1 LKREERQEAFNRREH
16 KGHEKLLGKEHVM
29 ASINVG
35 RVVAGGL
42 VAGVVANAIDF
53 VTNTYILASDMAA
66 WAPTRNLDPAA
77 MNSGP
82 VAATWMVVD
91 VIFGLLVV
99 STYAAM
105 RPRFGAGPKTAM
117 LAALTLWIAVT
128 VVLFGFTQ
136 MGVFSMALF
145 VKGSI
150 AALINALAASVA
162 GAAVYKEAATAPG
175 ASYARA

>member
-1 LKREERQEAFNRREH
+1 
-16 KGHEKLLGKEHVM
+16 M
-29 ASINVG
+29 ASINFG

-53 VTNTYILASDMAA
+53 VTNTYVLASDIAA

-82 VAATWMVVD
+82 VAATWIVVD
-91 VIFGLLVV
+91 FIFGLLLV

-105 RPRFGAGPKTAM
+105 RPRLGAGPKTAM
-117 LAALTLWIAVT
+117 LAGLVLWFATTL
-128 VVLFGFTQ
+128 VLFGFTQ
-136 MGVFSMALF
+136 MGVFSMTLF

-150 AALINALAASVA
+150 AALINTLAASVA
-162 GAAVYKEAATAPG
+162 GAAVYKEGAAATGPA
-175 ASYARA
+175 YAR

>member
-1 LKREERQEAFNRREH
+1 
-16 KGHEKLLGKEHVM
+16 M

-53 VTNTYILASDMAA
+53 VTNTYVLGSDIAA

-82 VAATWMVVD
+82 VAATWIVVD
-91 VIFGLLVV
+91 FMMGVLLV

-105 RPRFGAGPKTAM
+105 RPRFGAGPKTAI
-117 LAALTLWIAVT
+117 LAGLALWVAVT
-128 VVLFGFTQ
+128 MILFGFTQ

-150 AALINALAASVA
+150 AALINTLAASVA
-162 GAAVYKEAATAPG
+162 GAAVYKEDAPATGPA
-175 ASYARA
+175 YAR

>member
-1 LKREERQEAFNRREH
+1 
-16 KGHEKLLGKEHVM
+16 M

-53 VTNTYILASDMAA
+53 VTNTYVLASDMAA
-66 WAPTRNLDPAA
+66 WAPTRNLDAAA

-82 VAATWMVVD
+82 VAASWILVD
-91 VIFGLLVV
+91 FIFGLVVV

-117 LAALTLWIAVT
+117 LAALALWVAVT
-128 VVLFGFTQ
+128 AVLFGFTQ

-150 AALINALAASVA
+150 TSLVNALAASVA
-162 GAAVYKEAATAPG
+162 GAAVYKEGVTVTGPA
-175 ASYARA
+175 YAR

>member
-1 LKREERQEAFNRREH
+1 
-16 KGHEKLLGKEHVM
+16 M

-53 VTNTYILASDMAA
+53 VTNTYVLASDMAA
-66 WAPTRNLDPAA
+66 WAPTRNLDAAA

-82 VAATWMVVD
+82 VAASWILVD
-91 VIFGLLVV
+91 FIFGLVVV

-117 LAALTLWIAVT
+117 LAALALWVAVT
-128 VVLFGFTQ
+128 AVLFGFTQ

-150 AALINALAASVA
+150 TSLVNALAASVA
-162 GAAVYKEAATAPG
+162 GAAVYKEGVSAAGPA
-175 ASYARA
+175 YAR

>member
-1 LKREERQEAFNRREH
+1 
-16 KGHEKLLGKEHVM
+16 M
-29 ASINVG
+29 ASINLG

-53 VTNTYILASDMAA
+53 VTNTYVLAADIAA

-82 VAATWMVVD
+82 VAATWI
-91 VIFGLLVV
+91 VIDFLFGLLLV

-105 RPRFGAGPKTAM
+105 RPRLGAGPKTAV
-117 LAALTLWIAVT
+117 LAGLALWVAVT
-128 VVLFGFTQ
+128 IVLFGFTQ

-150 AALINALAASVA
+150 ASLINALAASVA
-162 GAAVYKEAATAPG
+162 GAAVYKEEATAPG

>member
-1 LKREERQEAFNRREH
+1 
-16 KGHEKLLGKEHVM
+16 M
-29 ASINVG
+29 ASINLG

-53 VTNTYILASDMAA
+53 VSNTYVLAADIAA

-82 VAATWMVVD
+82 VAATWIVVD
-91 VIFGLLVV
+91 FIFGLLLV

-105 RPRFGAGPKTAM
+105 RPRLGAGPKTAAIAG
-117 LAALTLWIAVT
+117 LALWGAITL
-128 VVLFGFTQ
+128 VLFGFTQ
-136 MGVFSMALF
+136 MGVFSMTLF

-150 AALINALAASVA
+150 AALINTLAASVA
-162 GAAVYKEAATAPG
+162 GAAVYKEGVAATGPA
-175 ASYARA
+175 YAR

>member
-1 LKREERQEAFNRREH
+1 
-16 KGHEKLLGKEHVM
+16 M
-29 ASINVG
+29 ASINLG

-53 VTNTYILASDMAA
+53 VTNSYVLASDIAA

-82 VAATWMVVD
+82 VAATWIVVD
-91 VIFGLLVV
+91 FVFGLLLV

-105 RPRFGAGPKTAM
+105 RPRFGAGPKTAI
-117 LAALTLWIAVT
+117 LAGLALWVAVT
-128 VVLFGFTQ
+128 GVLFGFTQ

-150 AALINALAASVA
+150 AALINTVAASVA
-162 GAAVYKEAATAPG
+162 GGAAVYKEGVPAAGPA
-175 ASYARA
+175 YAR

>member
-1 LKREERQEAFNRREH
+1 
-16 KGHEKLLGKEHVM
+16 M
-29 ASINVG
+29 ASINLG

-91 VIFGLLVV
+91 FIFGLLLVF
-99 STYAAM
+99 TYAAV
-105 RPRFGAGPKTAM
+105 RPRLGAGPKTAI
-117 LAALTLWIAVT
+117 LAGLTLWFAVA
-128 VVLFGFTQ
+128 VILFGFTQ
-136 MGVFSMALF
+136 MGLFPMALF

-150 AALINALAASVA
+150 CALINNLAASVA
-162 GAAVYKEAATAPG
+162 GAAVYKEESPAAKPA
-175 ASYARA
+175 YAR

>member
-1 LKREERQEAFNRREH
+1 
-16 KGHEKLLGKEHVM
+16 M

-53 VTNTYILASDMAA
+53 VTNTYVLASDIAA

-91 VIFGLLVV
+91 FIFGVLLVW
-99 STYAAM
+99 TYAAM
-105 RPRFGAGPKTAM
+105 RPRLGAGPKTAV
-117 LAALTLWIAVT
+117 LAGLALWGAVT
-128 VVLFGFTQ
+128 LVLFGFTQ
-136 MGVFSMALF
+136 MGVFSMGLF
-145 VKGSI
+145 VRGSI
-150 AALINALAASVA
+150 CALISTLAASVA
-162 GAAVYKEAATAPG
+162 GAAVYKEEGTAAG

>member
-1 LKREERQEAFNRREH
+1 
-16 KGHEKLLGKEHVM
+16 M

-82 VAATWMVVD
+82 VAATWIVVD
-91 VIFGLLVV
+91 FIMGLLLVF
-99 STYAAM
+99 TYAAM
-105 RPRFGAGPKTAM
+105 RPRLGAGPKTAM
-117 LAALTLWIAVT
+117 FAGLALWFAVT
-128 VVLFGFTQ
+128 LVLFGFTQ

-150 AALINALAASVA
+150 AALINTLAASVA
-162 GAAVYKEAATAPG
+162 GAAVYKEGVPATGPA
-175 ASYARA
+175 YAR

>member
-1 LKREERQEAFNRREH
+1 
-16 KGHEKLLGKEHVM
+16 M
-29 ASINVG
+29 ASINLG

-53 VTNTYILASDMAA
+53 VTNTYVLAADIAA

-82 VAATWMVVD
+82 VAATWI
-91 VIFGLLVV
+91 VIDFLFGLLLV

-105 RPRFGAGPKTAM
+105 RPRLGAGPKTAV
-117 LAALTLWIAVT
+117 LAGLALWFAATI
-128 VVLFGFTQ
+128 VLFGFTQ

-150 AALINALAASVA
+150 GALINTLVASVV
-162 GAAVYKEAATAPG
+162 GAAVYKEEGTATR

>member
-1 LKREERQEAFNRREH
+1 
-16 KGHEKLLGKEHVM
+16 M

-53 VTNTYILASDMAA
+53 VTNTYVLGSDMAA

-77 MNSGP
+77 LNSGP
-82 VAATWMVVD
+82 VAATWIVVD
-91 VIFGLLVV
+91 FIFGVLLVW
-99 STYAAM
+99 TYAAM
-105 RPRFGAGPKTAM
+105 RPRLGAGPKTAI
-117 LAALTLWIAVT
+117 LAGLALWFAVT
-128 VVLFGFTQ
+128 LVLFGFTQ

-150 AALINALAASVA
+150 AALINTLAASVA
-162 GAAVYKEAATAPG
+162 GAAVYKEG
-175 ASYARA
+175 VASTGPAYAR

>member
-1 LKREERQEAFNRREH
+1 
-16 KGHEKLLGKEHVM
+16 M
-29 ASINVG
+29 ASINLG

-53 VTNTYILASDMAA
+53 VTNTYVLASDIAA

-82 VAATWMVVD
+82 VAATWIVVD
-91 VIFGLLVV
+91 FIFGLLLV

-105 RPRFGAGPKTAM
+105 RPRLGAGPKTAI
-117 LAALTLWIAVT
+117 LAGLALWVAVT
-128 VVLFGFTQ
+128 IVLFGFTQ

-150 AALINALAASVA
+150 AALINTLAASVA
-162 GAAVYKEAATAPG
+162 GAAVYKEGVPAGGAA
-175 ASYARA
+175 YAR

>member
-1 LKREERQEAFNRREH
+1 
-16 KGHEKLLGKEHVM
+16 M
-29 ASINVG
+29 ASINLG

-53 VTNTYILASDMAA
+53 VTNTYVLASDIAA

-77 MNSGP
+77 MSSGP
-82 VAATWMVVD
+82 VAATWIVVD
-91 VIFGLLVV
+91 FIFGLLLV

-105 RPRFGAGPKTAM
+105 RPRLGAGPKTAI
-117 LAALTLWIAVT
+117 LAGLALWIAVT
-128 VVLFGFTQ
+128 IVLFGFTQ

-150 AALINALAASVA
+150 AALINTLAASVA
-162 GAAVYKEAATAPG
+162 GAAVYKEGVAATG
-175 ASYARA
+175 AAYAR

>member
-1 LKREERQEAFNRREH
+1 
-16 KGHEKLLGKEHVM
+16 M
-29 ASINVG
+29 ASINLG

-53 VTNTYILASDMAA
+53 VTNTYVLASDIAA

-91 VIFGLLVV
+91 LIFGLLLV

-105 RPRFGAGPKTAM
+105 RPRFGAGPKTAI
-117 LAALTLWIAVT
+117 LAGLALWVAVT
-128 VVLFGFTQ
+128 IVLFGFTQ

-150 AALINALAASVA
+150 AALINTLIASVV
-162 GAAVYKEAATAPG
+162 GAAVYKEGVTAAGPA
-175 ASYARA
+175 YAR

>member
-1 LKREERQEAFNRREH
+1 
-16 KGHEKLLGKEHVM
+16 M

-35 RVVAGGL
+35 RVMAGGL
-42 VAGVVANAIDF
+42 VAGLVANAIDF
-53 VTNTYILASDMAA
+53 VTNSYVLASDMAA

-82 VAATWMVVD
+82 VAVTWIVVD
-91 VIFGLLVV
+91 FIMGLLLV

-117 LAALTLWIAVT
+117 LAGLALWIAVT
-128 VVLFGFTQ
+128 IVLFGFTQ

-150 AALINALAASVA
+150 AALINTLAASVA
-162 GAAVYKEAATAPG
+162 GAAVYKEEGAAGSPAFAKG
-175 ASYARA
+175 

>member
-1 LKREERQEAFNRREH
+1 
-16 KGHEKLLGKEHVM
+16 M

-117 LAALTLWIAVT
+117 LAGLTLWIAVT
-128 VVLFGFTQ
+128 GGCASGLWLF
-136 MGVFSMALF
+136 FSPLR
-145 VKGSI
+145 GQRD
-150 AALINALAASVA
+150 LPGLADAPLPSGT
-162 GAAVYKEAATAPG
+162 GAQ
-175 ASYARA
+175 

>member
-1 LKREERQEAFNRREH
+1 
-16 KGHEKLLGKEHVM
+16 M

-53 VTNTYILASDMAA
+53 VTNTYVLASDIAT

-82 VAATWMVVD
+82 VAATWIVVD
-91 VIFGLLVV
+91 FIMGLLLVF
-99 STYAAM
+99 TYAAM
-105 RPRFGAGPKTAM
+105 RPRLGAGPKTAM
-117 LAALTLWIAVT
+117 FAGLALWFAVT
-128 VVLFGFTQ
+128 LVLFGFTQ

-150 AALINALAASVA
+150 AALINTLAASVA
-162 GAAVYKEAATAPG
+162 GAAVYKEGVPATGPA
-175 ASYARA
+175 YAR

>member
-1 LKREERQEAFNRREH
+1 M
-16 KGHEKLLGKEHVM
+16 LGKEHVM

-53 VTNTYILASDMAA
+53 VTNTYVLASDIAA

-82 VAATWMVVD
+82 VAATWIAVD
-91 VIFGLLVV
+91 FMMGLLLV

-105 RPRFGAGPKTAM
+105 RPRFGAGPKTAV
-117 LAALTLWIAVT
+117 LAGLALWIAVT
-128 VVLFGFTQ
+128 IILFGFTQ
-136 MGVFSMALF
+136 MSVFSMDLF

-150 AALINALAASVA
+150 CALINMVIASVV
-162 GAAVYKEAATAPG
+162 GAAVYKEERTAAGPA
-175 ASYARA
+175 YAR

>member
-1 LKREERQEAFNRREH
+1 
-16 KGHEKLLGKEHVM
+16 M
-29 ASINVG
+29 ASINLG

-53 VTNTYILASDMAA
+53 VSNTYVLASDIAA

-82 VAATWMVVD
+82 VAATWIVVD
-91 VIFGLLVV
+91 FIFGLLLV

-105 RPRFGAGPKTAM
+105 RPRLGAGPKTAV
-117 LAALTLWIAVT
+117 LAGLALWGAVT
-128 VVLFGFTQ
+128 LILFGFTQ

-150 AALINALAASVA
+150 AALINTLAASVA
-162 GAAVYKEAATAPG
+162 GAAVYKEEGTAVG
-175 ASYARA
+175 ISYARA

>member
-1 LKREERQEAFNRREH
+1 
-16 KGHEKLLGKEHVM
+16 M
-29 ASINVG
+29 ASINLG

-53 VTNTYILASDMAA
+53 VTNTYVLASDIAA

-82 VAATWMVVD
+82 VAATWIIVD
-91 VIFGLLVV
+91 FIFGVLLVL
-99 STYAAM
+99 TYAAM
-105 RPRFGAGPKTAM
+105 RPRLGAGPKTAM
-117 LAALTLWIAVT
+117 LAGVALWAAITL
-128 VVLFGFTQ
+128 VLFGFTQ

-150 AALINALAASVA
+150 AALINTLAASVA
-162 GAAVYKEAATAPG
+162 GAAVYKEEGTAAGT
-175 ASYARA
+175 SYARA